1 MLKAENAVLVV
12 VDVQGKLA
20 TLMHEKEV
28 FFENVVKM
36 IKGAQVLE
44 IPIIWNEQLPDK
56 LGPTIPEIKELL
68 QNNQP
73 LIKSSFS
80 CCGNDQF
87 MIELEKTKRRQI
99 LLAGME
105 THVCVYQTALELL
118 MGGYHIYLIADA
130 VSSRK
135 LADKQIAVQAMIN
148 AGARISSVEMALFEM
163 LRKAEG
169 DRFKKIIEIVG

>member
-1 MLKAENAVLVV
+1 MLKVENAVLVV

-20 TLMHEKEV
+20 TLMHEKETL
-28 FFENVVKM
+28 FKNIVKM

-56 LGPTIPEIKELL
+56 LGPTIPEIKKLL

-73 LIKSSFS
+73 LVKSSFS
-80 CCGNDQF
+80 CCGNDRF
-87 MIELEKTKRRQI
+87 MMELEKSKRRQI

-118 MGGYHIYLIADA
+118 MGGYHVYLIADA

-135 LADKQIAVQAMIN
+135 LEDKQIAIQAMIN
-148 AGARISSVEMALFEM
+148 AGAKISSVEMALFEM
-163 LRKAEG
+163 LQKAEG
-169 DRFKKIIEIVG
+169 DRFKKIIEIVK